1 MSDLLSIAKGILTNI
16 APNIASALGGPFAG
30 TAVRKLIEV
39 FGIQSDATTDQV
51 LSAVAGATP
60 EQMIKIREIDKQF
73 LIEMKRL
80 DVDLEK
86 TLETSRV
93 ADTASARLR
102 EATLRDWTPKFL
114 AFGAVGCYVWV
125 QWFILTHVID
135 ASMREMAMRSL
146 GTLDALVGLVFG
158 YYFGSSD
165 SSKRKQAVIEET
177 AKKTP

>member
-1 MSDLLSIAKGILTNI
+1 MSDIFSIAKGILTNI

-39 FGIQSDATTDQV
+39 LGIEPDSSTEDV

-60 EQMIKIREIDKQF
+60 EQMIRIKEIDTQF
-73 LIEMKRL
+73 QLEMRKL
-80 DVDLEK
+80 NVDLEK
-86 TLETSRV
+86 TLETARV
-93 ADTASARLR
+93 SDTASARLR
-102 EATLRDWTPKFL
+102 EATLRDWTPKVL

-165 SSKRKQAVIEET
+165 SSKRKQSVIEET
-177 AKKTP
+177 VKKTS